1 MYKIG
6 EALIGSGNE
15 LAHIDLIIGDKD
27 GPVGA
32 AFVENMTNLSI
43 GHTPLLAVI
52 RPNLLTKPATLI
64 IPKVTVSCLN
74 DADKIFGP
82 AQTAVGRAVA
92 DAVAEG
98 IIDEKDAE
106 DLVILVN
113 VFIHPEAKDFRKIY
127 QYNYGATKLAL
138 KRAMDTYPS
147 TGKVLSEKDRGT
159 HPIMGFKVVRL
170 YDPPYLQVALDL
182 DNIEDMERIIDS
194 LPNRERILIE
204 AGTPLVK
211 KFGVGIISKIRE
223 LRKDAFIIADL
234 KTLDVGRIEVKIAAD
249 ETADAVAIS
258 GLGTLESI
266 QKAVQ
271 EASKQ
276 GIYSILDMMNVDDF
290 VEKLK
295 KLEYKPDILLLHR
308 NVDLETYKAEKGEKL
323 EDVTEW
329 GNINKI
335 KTILGDDKLVA
346 VAGGITPDKVDQ
358 ALASGANIIVVGRY
372 IIGSRDVRRAADD
385 FLKYLPQDPDTMR
398 LALEEDEQLELKDD
412 EK

>member
-6 EALIGSGNE
+6 EALIGNGNE
-15 LAHIDLIIGDKD
+15 IAHVDLVIGDKN
-27 GPVGA
+27 GPVGT
-32 AFVENMTNLSI
+32 AFVENMTGLSL
-43 GHTPLLAVI
+43 GHTPLLSVI
-52 RPNLLTKPATLI
+52 RPNLPTKPATLI
-64 IPKVTVSCLN
+64 VPKVTVGCLA

-92 DAVAEG
+92 DAVEEG
-98 IIDEKDAE
+98 IIPKEEVE
-106 DLVILVN
+106 DLVIIAG
-113 VFIHPEAKDFRKIY
+113 VFIHPEASDYRKIY

-138 KRAMDTYPS
+138 QRAIEGYPS
-147 TGKVLSEKDRGT
+147 IDKVISEKDRGT

-170 YDPPYLQVALDL
+170 WKPPYLQVALDL
-182 DNIEDMERIIDS
+182 DNMEDMERIIND

-266 QKAVQ
+266 QKAVH

-276 GIYSILDMMNVDDF
+276 GIYSILDMMNVDNF
-290 VEKLK
+290 MEKLK
-295 KLEYKPDILLLHR
+295 DLKYKPDIILLHR
-308 NVDLETYKAEKGEKL
+308 NVDLETLKAEKGE
-323 EDVTEW
+323 DMGAMTEW
-329 GNINKI
+329 GNIKEI
-335 KTILGDDKLVA
+335 KKVMGKGKLVA
-346 VAGGITPDKVDQ
+346 VAGGITPEKVEE
-358 ALASGANIIVVGRY
+358 ALESGADIIVVGRY
-372 IIGSRDVRRAADD
+372 IIGSRDARRAADD

-398 LALEEDEQLELKDD
+398 LALDEDESIEISLK
-412 EK
+412 KK